1 MKKNILPILA
11 TVLFFSSIQASAQV
25 YKYIVLK
32 NLSGVESGLS
42 VNNLKLTFDGDVM
55 TATQDGQ
62 TSTYQISSLEKMF
75 FSMNPAAIKA
85 VKNENTVISL
95 DGANLRIDAPAGTV
109 AHVFSTSGQRV
120 MTTHIAADGA
130 PIKLSSLQRGVY
142 TVVAGKKS
150 LKVLIK

>member
-1 MKKNILPILA
+1 
-11 TVLFFSSIQASAQV
+11 
-25 YKYIVLK
+25 
-32 NLSGVESGLS
+32 
-42 VNNLKLTFDGDVM
+42 
-55 TATQDGQ
+55 
-62 TSTYQISSLEKMF
+62 MF
-75 FSMNPAAIKA
+75 FSMNPAAIRA

-142 TVVAGKKS
+142 TVVAGKKT

>member
-11 TVLFFSSIQASAQV
+11 TVLFFSSIQATAQV
-25 YKYIVLK
+25 YKYLDLK

-55 TATQDGQ
+55 TAIQDGQ

-75 FSMNPAAIKA
+75 FSMNPAAIKS

-109 AHVFSTSGQRV
+109 AHVFSTSG
-120 MTTHIAADGA
+120 
-130 PIKLSSLQRGVY
+130 
-142 TVVAGKKS
+142 
-150 LKVLIK
+150 